1 MTPIPSTVSSPDT
14 AQTLDWHQHRTRAH
28 GETTH
33 QRLTRNYAELL
44 QEVRVA
50 QTSTQLLLAFLLTL
64 AFTPRFG
71 ALTDFQRHVY
81 VTSLVIGAAA
91 TALLI
96 APAAFHRVVF
106 QRGLRHA
113 LVAYSNRF
121 AYFGLILLM
130 CALSSA
136 LLLILDVVLGQPRSI
151 WITAAIA
158 SWFGMWW
165 YAIPMWNRARHRPA
179 VPRDSGD
186 GVVTSLRALPYRS
199 KLD

>member
-1 MTPIPSTVSSPDT
+1 MTQTPSLVSKTDT
-14 AQTLDWHQHRTRAH
+14 PHTLDWHQHRTRAH

-50 QTSTQLLLAFLLTL
+50 QTGTQLLLAFLLTL

-71 ALTDFQRHVY
+71 ALTVFQRDVY
-81 VTSLVIGAAA
+81 VISLVIGAAA

-113 LVAYSNRF
+113 LVSYSNRF
-121 AYFGLILLM
+121 ALFGLILLM
-130 CALSSA
+130 CALTSA
-136 LLLILDVVLGQPRSI
+136 LLLILDVVLGSPRSI

-158 SWFGMWW
+158 TWFGTWW
-165 YAIPMWNRARHRPA
+165 YALPMWNRARHRPDT
-179 VPRDSGD
+179 PRDSRD
-186 GVVTSLRALPYRS
+186 GVVTSLRALPNPSRS
-199 KLD
+199 D

>member
-1 MTPIPSTVSSPDT
+1 MTPMTSTVSNHDAAHT
-14 AQTLDWHQHRTRAH
+14 VDWHQHRTRAH

-50 QTSTQLLLAFLLTL
+50 QTGTQLLLAFLLTL

-71 ALTDFQRHVY
+71 ALTDFQRQVY

-113 LVAYSNRF
+113 LVTYSNRF

-136 LLLILDVVLGQPRSI
+136 LLLILDVVLGAPRSI
-151 WITAAIA
+151 WITGAIA
-158 SWFGMWW
+158 SWFGVWW
-165 YAIPMWNRARHRPA
+165 YAIPMWNRARHRP
-179 VPRDSGD
+179 VMPRDTGD
-186 GVVTSLRALPYRS
+186 GVVTSLRALPTPS
-199 KLD
+199 KSD

>member
-1 MTPIPSTVSSPDT
+1 MTSMTSMVSNSD
-14 AQTLDWHQHRTRAH
+14 AAHMADLHQHRTRAH
-28 GETTH
+28 GESTH

-50 QTSTQLLLAFLLTL
+50 QTGTQLLLAFLLTL

-71 ALTDFQRHVY
+71 ALSDFQRHVY
-81 VTSLVIGAAA
+81 VTSLVIGAGA

-130 CALSSA
+130 LALSSA
-136 LLLILDVVLGQPRSI
+136 LLLILDVVLGSPRSI

-158 SWFGMWW
+158 SWFGTWW
-165 YAIPMWNRARHRPA
+165 YAIPMWSRARHRP
-179 VPRDSGD
+179 VMPRDTGD
-186 GVVTSLRALPYRS
+186 GVVTSLRALPTPPKS
-199 KLD
+199 G